1 MIFVEFC
8 RWESSIDT
16 CLFMYIFCISH
27 TVFLSQSLTRCGRI
41 VLFFLICYVWSFPD
55 FPFFDSQ
62 TFVFSIMYVFRIL
75 TRSQTDSHLMI
86 CFEFLIC
93 FSHSG
98 FPTQDSHTNFSA
110 SNKFDAGKNPT
121 RFLSFRVEC
130 RRVRW
135 RSVEKMEWIADPE
148 VGFLLRNG
156 LP

>member
-1 MIFVEFC
+1 
-8 RWESSIDT
+8 
-16 CLFMYIFCISH
+16 
-27 TVFLSQSLTRCGRI
+27 
-41 VLFFLICYVWSFPD
+41 
-55 FPFFDSQ
+55 
-62 TFVFSIMYVFRIL
+62 
-75 TRSQTDSHLMI
+75 MI
-86 CFEFLIC
+86 CFGFLIC

-98 FPTQDSHTNFSA
+98 FPTQNSHTNFSA
-110 SNKFDAGKNPT
+110 SNEFDAGKNPT

>member
-1 MIFVEFC
+1 M
-8 RWESSIDT
+8 
-16 CLFMYIFCISH
+16 CLIMYVF
-27 TVFLSQSLTRCGRI
+27 VFLTRFFSHK
-41 VLFFLICYVWSFPD
+41 VSHVVAALFCFFSVCYDWSFSD
-55 FPFFDSQ
+55 FLFFDSQ
-62 TFVFSIMYVFRIL
+62 TFFLNLVCFLGFTFHVFL

-86 CFEFLIC
+86 CFGFSIC

-148 VGFLLRNG
+148 VGSLLRNG

>member
-1 MIFVEFC
+1 MFLGF
-8 RWESSIDT
+8 T
-16 CLFMYIFCISH
+16 LH
-27 TVFLSQSLTRCGRI
+27 VF
-41 VLFFLICYVWSFPD
+41 
-55 FPFFDSQ
+55 
-62 TFVFSIMYVFRIL
+62 L
-75 TRSQTDSHLMI
+75 TRSQTDSHLI
-86 CFEFLIC
+86 FSSGFLIC